1 MDSSKVL
8 RRTPAGDSEVA
19 VPASGLSITQRRILT
34 LLDTPARLDDLA
46 VGQALDPERLC
57 REALRLARAGLIAY
71 DVPVTADAAPLK
83 EAATGVRLGEP
94 RPALRAA
101 LALSA
106 IAAGALVWTGWQYAA
121 QRGPSAGSHIERTA
135 KPAAPD
141 RVAPV
146 ASPEAVA
153 IATRVLRGEIPE
165 QSRDALRET
174 RAPPA
179 AKPAAAAIPPD
190 TERGNGKEVSS
201 GAAAVTAMNGA
212 TRDDA
217 TKHGATMV
225 SMHAPE
231 PEATSTTM
239 HSGAHEAASSAGKPT
254 GNAAASA
261 ATAPSAAP
269 LQAPLMPPASHAGE
283 QIAASADVAA
293 RLASAAPQAVPVPAA
308 TLPKLVPVS
317 REAPEF
323 PREAIAQ
330 GVARGTV
337 KVRLTVDTQGHV
349 SDVDIL
355 DASPHRVFDR
365 VVRNTLSRWMFEPGP
380 GGRTTTVDVAFKRD

>member
-19 VPASGLSITQRRILT
+19 VPANGLSITQRRILT

-57 REALRLARAGLIAY
+57 REALRLAHAGLIAY
-71 DVPVTADAAPLK
+71 DVPVTADAAPVE
-83 EAATGVRLGEP
+83 EAATGVRLGGP

-135 KPAAPD
+135 KPAASD
-141 RVAPV
+141 RVAAV
-146 ASPEAVA
+146 ASPEVVA

-165 QSRDALRET
+165 QSRDVTRET

-179 AKPAAAAIPPD
+179 AKGAAPAIPPD
-190 TERGNGKEVSS
+190 TERAHGKQVSAD
-201 GAAAVTAMNGA
+201 AAAVTAMNGA

-217 TKHGATMV
+217 TKHGATMA

-231 PEATSTTM
+231 PEATSTT
-239 HSGAHEAASSAGKPT
+239 SRSAAHEAASSAGNPT
-254 GNAAASA
+254 DNAPASA

-269 LQAPLMPPASHAGE
+269 LQAYLIPPASHAGE
-283 QIAASADVAA
+283 QVGASAEVAA

-308 TLPKLVPVS
+308 TLPKLVPVQ
-317 REAPEF
+317 A
-323 PREAIAQ
+323 
-330 GVARGTV
+330 
-337 KVRLTVDTQGHV
+337 RLTLQ
-349 SDVDIL
+349 
-355 DASPHRVFDR
+355 
-365 VVRNTLSRWMFEPGP
+365 
-380 GGRTTTVDVAFKRD
+380 